1 VEAQAMT
8 FLAGG
13 RLWLLLAVAAVA
25 AAYVV
30 LQRRRRHH
38 AVRFTN
44 LELLASIAPSR
55 PGWRRH
61 VAAGV
66 LVASLLVLVV
76 GFARPTRTQRVPRE
90 QATLMLAID
99 TSISMQATD
108 VAPSRLAAAQQAAT
122 DFVEHLPSAFRL
134 GLISF
139 DGNARVLVAP
149 TTEHE
154 TVVAAIGTLRLGQR
168 TAAGEAVFTALD
180 TLAAEQAT
188 ENDAARI
195 VLMSDGATTTGRPVV
210 MAAAAAAEAKV
221 PVSTIAFGTDE
232 GTVTFSGQTVPVPVD
247 REAMQDLAET
257 TGGTFFEA
265 ASGEELTAVYR
276 DIGSTVA
283 YRTIRNEITATW
295 TGVGLVLLAAGLVLS
310 MLWSGRIL

>member
-1 VEAQAMT
+1 MT
-8 FLAGG
+8 FLAGS
-13 RLWLLLAVAAVA
+13 RLWLMLAVAAVA
-25 AAYVV
+25 AAYVF

-44 LELLASIAPSR
+44 LDLLASVAPSR

-66 LVASLLVLVV
+66 LVGALAVLVV
-76 GFARPTRTQRVPRE
+76 GFARPTMTQRVPRD

-108 VAPSRLAAAQQAAT
+108 VAPSRLAAAQRAAT
-122 DFVEHLPSAFRL
+122 DFVELLPSGFRL
-134 GLISF
+134 GLITF

-149 TTEHE
+149 TTEHDS
-154 TVVAAIGTLRLGQR
+154 VIAAIGTLRLGQR

-180 TLAAEQAT
+180 TLAAEKAA

-195 VLMSDGATTTGRPVV
+195 VLMSDGATTTGRPVA

>member
-1 VEAQAMT
+1 MT
-8 FLAGG
+8 FLSAW
-13 RLWLLLAVAAVA
+13 RLWFLLAVAAVA
-25 AAYVV
+25 AAYVF

-44 LELLASIAPSR
+44 LELLASVAPKR

-66 LVASLLVLVV
+66 LLAALGVLVV
-76 GFARPTRTQRVPRE
+76 GFARPTMSQRVPRK
-90 QATLMLAID
+90 QATVMLAID

-108 VAPSRLAAAQQAAT
+108 VAPSRLAAAQAAAT
-122 DFVEHLPSAFRL
+122 DFVEHLPDSFRL

-149 TTEHE
+149 TTEHKE
-154 TVVAAIGTLRLGQR
+154 VVAAIGRLRLGQR
-168 TAAGEAVFTALD
+168 TAAGEAVFTALES
-180 TLAAEQAT
+180 LAADQADK
-188 ENDAARI
+188 NDAARI
-195 VLMSDGATTTGRPVV
+195 VLMSDGATTTGRPVE
-210 MAAAAAAEAKV
+210 MAADAAAEAKV
-221 PVSTIAFGTDE
+221 PVSTIAFGTDD

-247 REAMQDLAET
+247 RDAMRTLADT
-257 TGGTFFEA
+257 TGGKFFEA

-283 YRTIRNEITATW
+283 YRTVRHEVTATFA
-295 TGVGLVLLAAGLVLS
+295 GIGIVLLAAGLILS
-310 MLWSGRIL
+310 MLWSGRVL

>member
-1 VEAQAMT
+1 MS

-13 RLWLLLAVAAVA
+13 RLWLLLAVAGVA

-44 LELLASIAPSR
+44 LELLASIAPKR

-61 VAAGV
+61 VAAAV
-66 LVASLLVLVV
+66 LVGALAVLVV
-76 GFARPTRTQRVPRE
+76 GFARPTTEQRVPRR

-108 VAPSRLAAAQQAAT
+108 VEPSRLAAAQRAAT
-122 DFVEHLPSAFRL
+122 DFVEHLPSGFRL

-139 DGNARVLVAP
+139 DGAARVLVAP
-149 TTEHE
+149 TTEHD
-154 TVVAAIGTLRLGQR
+154 TVVAAISTLRLGQR
-168 TAAGEAVFTALD
+168 TAAGEAVYAALD

-188 ENDAARI
+188 ANDAARI
-195 VLMSDGATTTGRPVV
+195 VLMSDGATTTGRPVPL
-210 MAAAAAAEAKV
+210 AAAAAAEAKV
-221 PVSTIAFGTDE
+221 PVSTIAFGTDD
-232 GTVTFSGQTVPVPVD
+232 GTVTFNGETVPVPVD
-247 REAMQDLAET
+247 REAMQGLAET

-283 YRTIRNEITATW
+283 YRTVRNEITATM
-295 TGVGLVLLAAGLVLS
+295 TGVGLVLLAAGLILS
-310 MLWSGRIL
+310 MVWSGRIL